1 MDNKKV
7 HPTSNVKVDPII
19 TPLIHGVKGGTK
31 SIIKVIITTF
41 IFPKNC
47 LTEVIGST
55 VGELIAAPVKTKM
68 QGKGITTTD
77 IVMSTVSSG
86 TTRNLVNSLLNF
98 GGNKLFSSDPD
109 LWVAGSIVEL
119 VIGFEKECLNA
130 VITDRSKNKIIST
143 TKTIQLPKTKIKKYS
158 LTNLKQL
165 LYENSNNILSLEFE
179 ISNPLS
185 IILCPAEA
193 KADEWIYQKDLSTI
207 FEFTQPLKSLNIS
220 DFTLEGY
227 GSLQIL
233 PSHFL
238 STAESDVRFDL
249 VPNPNSLTRYRMV
262 TWICDDTNTREDP
275 SVDAKPVLDEIPAK
289 KCNIYRPFILLWDT
303 NTSQLASPDKFPPDP
318 KHEDKGVRLGL

>member
-275 SVDAKPVLDEIPAK
+275 SVDTKPVLDEIPAK